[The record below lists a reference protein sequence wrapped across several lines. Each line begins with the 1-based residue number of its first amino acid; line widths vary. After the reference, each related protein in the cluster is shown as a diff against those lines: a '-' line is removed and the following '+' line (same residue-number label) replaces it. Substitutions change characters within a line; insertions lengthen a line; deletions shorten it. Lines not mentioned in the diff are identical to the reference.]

1 MVTSQGSDTRPV
13 EVSVEVVALRICTDF
28 FILTLPLPLAA
39 DSVEVAAGWVGGN
52 KFSFSAGVVVGSRS
66 NRALFLIMTVG
77 LDSTVASTASGS
89 AMVVLLADELIR
101 IPLLFEMVEMG
112 C

>member
-66 NRALFLIMTVG
+66 NRALFLTPVVEVVG
-77 LDSTVASTASGS
+77 LEASTVASTAS
-89 AMVVLLADELIR
+89 AH
-101 IPLLFEMVEMG
+101 
-112 C
+112 